1 MGIHM
6 AKPPVLVMVDG
17 VVCGDRHSIVMERI
31 QNRMDNIHTDVMI
44 KCRFMINMMILRL
57 SDGFDDLLLVGLVSK
72 SKCRHWHPTT
82 NTTTLEGTV
91 VSRRKAVV
99 DAAGVNCK

>member
-17 VVCGDRHSIVMERI
+17 VVCGDRYSIVMERI

-72 SKCRHWHPTT
+72 SKGLSSLASNNEHHHLGRHCRVQK
-82 NTTTLEGTV
+82 E
-91 VSRRKAVV
+91 SSS
-99 DAAGVNCK
+99 